1 MASII
6 NKLSIA
12 AFCLNVTFLSAQ
24 SGKVK
29 THVLDL
35 DGKSTNIKIQ
45 PTMYGVFFEDINQ
58 AADGGVY
65 AELIKNRSFEFNE
78 PLMGWSQPK
87 TQTLSENKDSGYINI
102 ISDYQKS
109 NRNYARIT
117 VLNDKNY
124 ELWNEGFRG
133 IGLKKGEKYD
143 FSFQLENVSG
153 DISAVNAVWL
163 DENGKEILTTSV
175 PLKSKGWNN
184 YEVSITPN
192 STVQKAK
199 LKLTF
204 SGVGVV
210 NMDMIS
216 LFPQDTWKGRKK
228 GLKKD
233 LVQKLADLKPGF
245 VRFPGGCLVEGR
257 TLAERYQ
264 WKKTIGNFA
273 DREYLI
279 NKWNNGFAHRLTPD
293 YYQSFGLGF
302 FEYFQLAEDFGAEA
316 LPILSCGMACQFN
329 TGELV
334 PMGELNPYIQDALDL
349 IEFANGSV
357 NSTWGKK
364 RAEMGH
370 PKPFNLK
377 YIGIGNE
384 QWGPDYI
391 KRHLAFEKAIK
402 AKYPDIKIIATSGP
416 SPDGEYF
423 EYGWQELKK
432 HKAELVDE
440 HYYNSPDWFFKN
452 ANRYDSYDRK
462 GPKVFAGEYA
472 AQSVKV
478 VSPDNKNNWLT
489 ALSEAAFMTGLERN
503 AEVVTM
509 TSYAPLF
516 AHADG
521 WQWTPDLIW
530 FNNLES
536 YGTPNY
542 YVQKLYGNNAGTD
555 LLKITENAKPVSGQS
570 DLFASAVEDKKSKKI
585 IIKIVNAAQEN
596 MQVKLKPKSI
606 KLSDSAEQIL
616 LTSPDLKSENNF
628 DKEIIKPQSSVL
640 KLKKGDIS
648 VDIPANSFVIL
659 KFDSL

>member
-1 MASII
+1 MKTKSKIFATAFS
-6 NKLSIA
+6 LSV
-12 AFCLNVTFLSAQ
+12 AFFSAQ
-24 SGKVK
+24 NSNVQK
-29 THVLDL
+29 HLLEL
-35 DGKSTNIKIQ
+35 DGTSTNIKIQ

-65 AELIKNRSFEFNE
+65 AELIKNRSFEFND

-87 TQTLSENKDSGYINI
+87 TQTLSENKDSGFISI
-102 ISDYQKS
+102 ISDYFQS

-117 VLNDKNY
+117 ILNDKNY
-124 ELWNEGFRG
+124 ELLNEGFRG
-133 IGLKKGEKYD
+133 IGLHKGEKYD
-143 FSFQLENVSG
+143 FSFQLENISG
-153 DISAVNAVWL
+153 NVKSVIAQLV
-163 DENGKEILTTSV
+163 DENEKEIVFTSV
-175 PLKSKGWNN
+175 PVKGKGWNN
-184 YEVSITPN
+184 YEVTISPN
-192 STVQKAK
+192 STVKKAK
-199 LKLTF
+199 LRLTF
-204 SGVGVV
+204 SGNGVV

-228 GLKKD
+228 GLRKD

-264 WKKTIGNFA
+264 WKKTIG
-273 DREYLI
+273 DYSEREYLI

-302 FEYFQLAEDFGAEA
+302 FEYFQLAEDFGAEP

-357 NSTWGKK
+357 NTTWGKK

-370 PKPFNLK
+370 SKPFDLK
-377 YIGIGNE
+377 YIGVGNE

-391 KRHLAFEKAIK
+391 ERHLAFEKAIK
-402 AKYPDIKIIATSGP
+402 AKYPNITIISTSGP

-423 EYGWQELKK
+423 DYGWQELKK
-432 HKAELVDE
+432 HKAELIDE
-440 HYYNSPDWFFKN
+440 HYYNSPEWFFKN

-503 AEVVTM
+503 AEVVVM

-536 YGTPNY
+536 YATPNY
-542 YVQKLYGNNAGTD
+542 YVQQLYGNNAGTD
-555 LLKITENAKPVSGQS
+555 LLKITQNGKPVSGQS
-570 DLFASAVEDKKSKKI
+570 DLFASAVEDKKNKKI
-585 IIKIVNAAQEN
+585 IIKIVNSAKQTAEVKVN
-596 MQVKLKPKSI
+596 PKGVKLGS
-606 KLSDSAEQIL
+606 SVEQIL
-616 LTSPDLKSENNF
+616 LSGPDLVSENNF
-628 DKEIIKPQSSVL
+628 DKETIKP
-640 KLKKGDIS
+640 KTTTFKAKKGDFS
-648 VDIPANSFVIL
+648 VQIPANSFIVL

>member
-1 MASII
+1 MVPFK
-6 NKLSIA
+6 NKLFTISLSISA
-12 AFCLNVTFLSAQ
+12 ALFSAQ
-24 SGKVK
+24 NRVSSH
-29 THVLDL
+29 TLDL
-35 DGKSTNIKIQ
+35 SKPSTNIKIH

-78 PLMGWSQPK
+78 PLMGWSQPN
-87 TQTLSENKDSGYINI
+87 TETLSENKNSGFIST
-102 ISDYQKS
+102 ISDYSKS

-117 VLNDKNY
+117 ILNDKGY

-133 IGLKKGEKYD
+133 IGVKKNEKYD
-143 FSFQLENVSG
+143 FSFQLENQSG
-153 DISAVNAVWL
+153 NVQSVTAQLID
-163 DENGKEILTTSV
+163 DKGKTVASTAI
-175 PLKSKGWNN
+175 PIKGKGWND
-184 YEVSITPN
+184 YEVVLVPSETAEK
-192 STVQKAK
+192 TK
-199 LKLTF
+199 LKITF
-204 SGVGVV
+204 NGNGVV

-228 GLKKD
+228 GMRKD

-264 WKKTIGNFA
+264 WKKTIGDYA

-302 FEYFQLAEDFGAEA
+302 FEYFQMAEDFGAEP

-334 PMGELNPYIQDALDL
+334 PMEDLQPYIQDALDL
-349 IEFANGSV
+349 IEFANGDG
-357 NSTWGKK
+357 NTKWGKK

-370 PKPFNLK
+370 PKPFNMK
-377 YIGIGNE
+377 YIGVGNE

-391 KRHLAFEKAIK
+391 ERHLVFEKAIK
-402 AKYPDIKIIATSGP
+402 AKYPNITIISTSGP
-416 SPDGEYF
+416 SPDGDYF
-423 EYGWQELKK
+423 EYGWKELKK
-432 HKAELVDE
+432 HNAELVDE
-440 HYYNSPDWFFKN
+440 HYYNSPEWFMKN
-452 ANRYDSYDRK
+452 ADRYDKYDRK

-472 AQSVKV
+472 AQSVNV
-478 VSPDNKNNWLT
+478 VSPDNKNSWLT

-503 AEVVTM
+503 AEVVVM

-536 YGTPNY
+536 YATPNY
-542 YVQKLYGNNAGTD
+542 YVQKLFSNNAGTD
-555 LLKITENAKPVSGQS
+555 LLSITEKGKALIGQ
-570 DLFASAVEDKKSKKI
+570 DKLYASAVKDLNTGETILKLVNTDNQAKDLVLNTKKMKI
-585 IIKIVNAAQEN
+585 GNSVTKIT
-596 MQVKLKPKSI
+596 LG
-606 KLSDSAEQIL
+606 
-616 LTSPDLKSENNF
+616 
-628 DKEIIKPQSSVL
+628 SSVL
-640 KLKKGDIS
+640 SQENTFDNEAIKPKEEILTLKKSDNS
-648 VDIPANSFVIL
+648 FNIPANSLVVL
-659 KFDSL
+659 KFK

>member
-153 DISAVNAVWL
+153 NISAVNAVWL

-175 PLKSKGWNN
+175 PLKSKGWNS

-228 GLKKD
+228 GLRKD

-273 DREYLI
+273 DREFLI

-302 FEYFQLAEDFGAEA
+302 FEYFQLAEDFGAEP

-370 PKPFNLK
+370 PKLFNLK

-391 KRHLAFEKAIK
+391 ERHLAFEKAIK
-402 AKYPDIKIIATSGP
+402 DKYPDIKIIATSGP

-452 ANRYDSYDRK
+452 ANRYDYYDRK

-596 MQVKLKPKSI
+596 TQVKLKTKSI